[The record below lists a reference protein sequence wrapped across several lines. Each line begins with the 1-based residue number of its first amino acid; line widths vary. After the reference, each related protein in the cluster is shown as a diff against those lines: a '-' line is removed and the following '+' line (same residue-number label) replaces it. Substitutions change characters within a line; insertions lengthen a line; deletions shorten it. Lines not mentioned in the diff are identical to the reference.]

1 MNILVFKF
9 LKYVEFTISLF
20 FFAYLEILSFPPDL
34 FSKLKYSRLVQFQ
47 SSPYCLRNS
56 INYRDFDFIGN
67 AKLVKKFKPN
77 PAIYLLALK
86 KLKLKAND
94 CLAIEDT
101 QESLNSAKRA
111 KIKCIIF
118 PGKFHSS
125 KKFIGA
131 YKKVYRLNK
140 DIILR

>member
-1 MNILVFKF
+1 M
-9 LKYVEFTISLF
+9 
-20 FFAYLEILSFPPDL
+20 
-34 FSKLKYSRLVQFQ
+34 
-47 SSPYCLRNS
+47 RNS
-56 INYRDFDFIGN
+56 IHKKDFSFIGN
-67 AKLVKKFKPN
+67 SKLVKKFKPN

-86 KLKLKAND
+86 KLKIKAND

-101 QESLNSAKRA
+101 QESLNSAMQA
-111 KIKCIIF
+111 KIKCVIF

-140 DIILR
+140 NIILR